1 MVTPKYTTNNLF
13 TIRKIS
19 PKLLDIFL
27 NETSSKSGIV
37 GFEPQGW
44 LRLQK
49 RGLVW
54 VQTAGAKIPSWK
66 FKFITEELNK

>member
-1 MVTPKYTTNNLF
+1 MSTRYVTNELF

-27 NETSSKSGIV
+27 NHVV

-66 FKFITEELNK
+66 FKSIVENIK